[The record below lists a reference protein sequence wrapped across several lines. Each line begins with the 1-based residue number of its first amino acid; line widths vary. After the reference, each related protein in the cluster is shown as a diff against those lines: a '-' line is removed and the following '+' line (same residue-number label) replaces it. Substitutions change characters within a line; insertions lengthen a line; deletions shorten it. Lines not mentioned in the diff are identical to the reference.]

1 MAGLLD
7 MLQNVG
13 GSSVGVQG
21 LLEAQKAGEL
31 PAPSPTPQQP
41 AQGQP
46 DALLTPPPP
55 PSPVDVVYSHLG
67 LVEGNGSN
75 ITGDVPTKKLGVTAA
90 AEKAI
95 KGSDKMKPEEVAHA
109 YLEKLN
115 GKFTN
120 MIPRYSVAPPE
131 LQTAIL
137 DAGYNLGEGV
147 GRYPGLNAAM
157 KAEDWPGAGL
167 QLLDTANAKGKSLR
181 GIAKRR
187 AMMYNNIPGVP
198 NPITTVRQKKDGT
211 LQYIGADGSTVFSY
225 TAKKGRHPDSPVGSL
240 SVY

>member
-1 MAGLLD
+1 MAGLLQFLED
-7 MLQNVG
+7 VG
-13 GSSVGVQG
+13 GSSGGIQG
-21 LLEAQKAGEL
+21 LLEAQKAGAITT
-31 PAPSPTPQQP
+31 PGSTPPSPS
-41 AQGQP
+41 QGQP
-46 DALLTPPPP
+46 EALLTPPPP

-67 LVEGNGSN
+67 LVEGDGSN

-95 KGSDKMKPEEVAHA
+95 KGSDKMKPEEVAYA

-120 MIPRYSVAPPE
+120 TIPRYSVAPPE
-131 LQTAIL
+131 LQAAIL

-147 GRYPGLNAAM
+147 GRYPGLSAAM

-187 AMMYNNIPGVP
+187 AQMYNQIPGVT
-198 NPITTVRQKKDGT
+198 NPIVTVRQRKDGT
-211 LQYIGADGSTVFSY
+211 LQYVGADGNKVFEY
-225 TAKKGRHPDSPVGSL
+225 KAKRGRHPDSEVGSL
-240 SVY
+240 NVY